1 MSYLG
6 EGATSLFTV
15 RNQIDHLSS
24 ATPIWLCHKTP
35 IEGGWSRVEMAINN
49 LKAKVLKA
57 LISAVFVSV
66 LIPTNSYAAGRAN
79 DVVNTIRSGNGVPS
93 SSLGIDGDFYID
105 LKSMNIY
112 GPKKNK
118 LWPLPTS
125 LRGPAGATGPSGV
138 DGKNGSVAS
147 ATTGAPGP
155 AGPKGDTGATGAMG
169 ATGATGPTGP
179 AGSNTGTAG
188 PKGDTGATGATGATG
203 PKGDTGS
210 AGASS
215 SYFGDITFPS
225 VLAGVSGSTAISNG
239 FANLVVGKK
248 YLLDVIIYTT
258 NNDPTGD
265 YPIKV
270 SFAASTGSPA
280 ITSKYVVTRG
290 QSYRTSSS
298 RVEYSIYAKVIVD
311 ASSVAANFTLV
322 ATITS
327 GANTSGLN
335 EKLTLAGDYVAME
348 VGSIN

>member
-1 MSYLG
+1 MRN
-6 EGATSLFTV
+6 LF
-15 RNQIDHLSS
+15 NHLSS
-24 ATPIWLCHKTP
+24 AMPFRLCHKTP
-35 IEGGWSRVEMAINN
+35 IKGGWSRVEMAINN
-49 LKAKVLKA
+49 LKARVSKA
-57 LISAVFVSV
+57 AIAAVLISL
-66 LIPTNSYAAGRAN
+66 LIPTNSHAAGRAS
-79 DVVNTIRSGNGVPS
+79 DVVNTIRSGSGVPAA
-93 SSLGIDGDFYID
+93 SLGNDGDFYID
-105 LKSMNIY
+105 LKSMNFY

-118 LWPLPTS
+118 RWPLPIS
-125 LRGPAGATGPSGV
+125 LRGPVGATGPSGV
-138 DGKNGSVAS
+138 DGKNGTTAN
-147 ATTGAPGP
+147 ATVGAPGP
-155 AGPKGDTGATGAMG
+155 AGPKGDTGATGPAG
-169 ATGATGPTGP
+169 ATGATGPAGP

-203 PKGDTGS
+203 PKGDTGT

-225 VLAGVSGSTAISNG
+225 VLAGVSGSTAVSNS

-265 YPIKV
+265 YPIKI
-270 SFAASTGSPA
+270 SFAANTGSPT

-298 RVEYSIYAKVIVD
+298 RVEYAIYAKVIVD
-311 ASSVAANFTLV
+311 ASAVVANFSLV

-335 EKLTLAGDYVAME
+335 EKLTLAGDFVAEE